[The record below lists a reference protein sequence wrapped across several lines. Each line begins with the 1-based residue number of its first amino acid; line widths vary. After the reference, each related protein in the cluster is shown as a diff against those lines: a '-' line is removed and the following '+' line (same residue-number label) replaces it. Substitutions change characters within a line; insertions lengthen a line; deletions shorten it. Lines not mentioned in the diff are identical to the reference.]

1 MFSALEACDFDRIR
15 NYFEYIEI
23 DDESRKV
30 LDEYGIENKNEGKIP
45 EKWCVN
51 VDRQIAFLELEYVS
65 SIIVRTDDNECYQ
78 KYLFAVHDGYGTIS
92 FYHKEGNYGSI
103 TSPSVNWKEGW
114 DHSKLTVPVL
124 LTLLEE
130 AMKACEIDRRID
142 IHYHKLMSE
151 AECLKRTQV
160 KISHGVFPPILQEMF
175 HSITELEDAE
185 LRFRSAC
192 LKHFVEWDIR
202 QQRYNG
208 FYLHD
213 DEDSF
218 FIFDFLL
225 WAYLHISSSMEQLKH
240 DWDNIV
246 NKGYKYEDFYTNNF
260 RINVKKEYFFE
271 KYMGKRLE
279 EGIIVLFGDE
289 IRFAEG
295 YPETIIN
302 RFK

>member
-30 LDEYGIENKNEGKIP
+30 LEEYGIENKNKGKIP

-65 SIIVRTDDNECYQ
+65 PIILRTDDSECYQ
-78 KYLFAVHDGYGTIS
+78 VYLFAVHDGYGTIS
-92 FYHKEGNYGSI
+92 FYHQKGAQESI
-103 TSPSVNWKEGW
+103 KSPSVYWKEGW

-124 LTLLEE
+124 LALLEE
-130 AMKACEIDRRID
+130 AMNACEMDCSID
-142 IHYHKLMSE
+142 IHYQKLIGH
-151 AECLKRTQV
+151 AECLKFTQA
-160 KISHGVFPPILQEMF
+160 KILHGVFPTILQEMF
-175 HSITELEDAE
+175 HSITEFADAE

-192 LKHFVEWDIR
+192 LKHFVEWNIR
-202 QQRYNG
+202 QQTYNG
-208 FYLHD
+208 IYLLD

-246 NKGYKYEDFYTNNF
+246 NKKYIFSEKHFGI
-260 RINVKKEYFFE
+260 RGAKENFFE
-271 KYMGKRLE
+271 KYMGKRME
-279 EGIIVLFGDE
+279 EGIIVLSGDE